1 MEVIRQIRELQAR
14 ADADR
19 AAGLRLALVPTMGAL
34 HAGHV
39 SLLEAARRRADRVWV
54 SIFVNPT
61 QFDDP
66 NDLSAYPH
74 SWDEDVATCR
84 AAGVDGIFAPTAA
97 EMFPEGAE
105 TVVEVPLLSKPLCGA
120 ARPGHFRGVT
130 TVVSKLLL
138 AAKPHLAVFGEKDWQ
153 QLALIRR
160 SVRDL
165 NLDVEILG
173 VPTAREA
180 DGLAMSSRNLRL
192 HPDARR
198 QATALVRALCA
209 AEQATL
215 AGERD
220 TAALLRRVRDEIG
233 RAPLAEIDYAELCDP
248 ETLERAPERLE
259 TATLLALAVFMKSPS
274 GGEEDTVRLI
284 DNRVLQVQ
292 PNAE

>member
-19 AAGLRLALVPTMGAL
+19 AAGVRLALVPTMGAL
-34 HAGHV
+34 HAGHL
-39 SLLEAARRRADRVWV
+39 SLLTAARRRADRVWV

-66 NDLSAYPH
+66 NDLAAYPH
-74 SWDEDVATCR
+74 SWDEDVAACR
-84 AAGVDGIFAPTAA
+84 TAGVDGIFAPTAA
-97 EMFPEGAE
+97 EMFPEGAQ

-153 QLALIRR
+153 HLALIRR

-192 HPDARR
+192 DPEARR
-198 QATALVRALCA
+198 QATALVRALCL

-220 TAALLRRVRDEIG
+220 AAALLRGVRDAIG

-259 TATLLALAVFMKSPS
+259 TMTLLALAVFMKSPS
-274 GGEEDTVRLI
+274 AGEEDAVRLI
-284 DNRVLQVQ
+284 DNRVLQIH
-292 PNAE
+292 PNSE